1 MKKLVLAIIATAI
14 TAVPIAATAPL
25 ASADTVKV
33 SAQRTISETQ
43 TQRQAR
49 LMARDYLDSS
59 AFSRSGLIEQLKYE
73 GFSTRAAIYG
83 VDHVR
88 VSWYRQALF
97 SAREYLDGQHFSRS
111 GLIDQLKYEGFTWSQ
126 AVYGVDHVDVSWYR
140 QAVLVARDYLDGQH
154 FSRSGLID
162 QLLYEGFTRSQAV
175 YGVNK
180 NGL

>member
-1 MKKLVLAIIATAI
+1 MKKLVVGL
-14 TAVPIAATAPL
+14 IAAVITGVPVVAAPA
-25 ASADTVKV
+25 ASADSVQV
-33 SAQRTISETQ
+33 SAQRNYSETQ

-49 LMARDYLDSS
+49 LMARDYLDNS

-73 GFSTRAAIYG
+73 GFSTQAATYG
-83 VDHVR
+83 VDHVT
-88 VSWYRQALF
+88 VSWYRQALL
-97 SAREYLDGQHFSRS
+97 SAREYLGNQHFSRS
-111 GLIDQLKYEGFTWSQ
+111 GLVDQLKYEGFTWSQ

-140 QAVLVARDYLDGQH
+140 QAMLVARDYLENQR

-180 NGL
+180 AGL